1 MCTSSAAPTCCICG
15 ARLTSEKNSG
25 RMNLMFDT
33 LTLLTRPLIDL
44 RSASHVSRWYSAL
57 SVSCRAVHAST
68 DHFHDPRIFCALH
81 CGS

>member
-1 MCTSSAAPTCCICG
+1 MMAL
-15 ARLTSEKNSG
+15 RTSEKNSG

-57 SVSCRAVHAST
+57 SVSCKAVHASHT
-68 DHFHDPRIFCALH
+68 SAPRPVTVARLH
-81 CGS
+81 RRL